1 MHPARLV
8 IECGRCRDDEY
19 AALVAA
25 LDAEFITGRERC
37 VSLAARFPHA
47 LNPAALAQLQV
58 ARIDGAIAAC
68 MVARQ
73 FALPVLEEYPGA
85 HPVSSPPHPSPLPQG
100 EREQR
105 AAVRIGGSKLFH
117 LPLRERVRVR
127 GKESVASPS
136 EAAADGTTV
145 RAAMI
150 GMVYTAPHARGQGL
164 ATRLL
169 AATTQ
174 ALQSEG
180 VDVAVLWSGL
190 QGYYETRGWLK
201 YDCGMLGTVSASR
214 TRSRIAAAELTAPTD
229 PRVASLYATHQ
240 REGIARSGAAWSAV
254 PLPADTTHCFI
265 TANAYALYG
274 RERER
279 VFLYEMLGDAQEFS
293 QLWSA
298 LAATAPTIYI
308 NACRDSAAYQWLSSE
323 TAVTWC
329 TQDLAFWRAL
339 TSRVSAADFA
349 QMYVPYFD
357 RI

>member
-85 HPVSSPPHPSPLPQG
+85 HPGMSPPHPNPLPPG
-100 EREQR
+100 EREKDGTGDGDR
-105 AAVRIGGSKLFH
+105 TSSRP
-117 LPLRERVRVR
+117 LPWRERAGVR